1 MILKHIVQILGI
13 IAALCAVIPMLSINI
28 WWINIFD
35 YPLIEFSLMTLSILI
50 LYFFVFN
57 KHSIVDYIYV
67 GVLSILL
74 IFQLVKI
81 VPYTILGE
89 KQLGDSSKNAVTR
102 IKIFEAN
109 VLQKNNKAKKLL
121 EQIKSD
127 DPDILLFTET
137 SKRWQRTIDSG
148 IGAAYKYKVE
158 VPQDNTYGMLLY
170 SKFEMKDSKVNYRVQ
185 GDIPS
190 INTHLILPDGTMIL
204 LYAIH
209 PTPPDPEHKSSSSD
223 RGLEMIRTALTLID
237 EQQPIIVIG
246 DFNEVAWSQNV
257 SLFQEISGLLDV
269 RKGRGFYNTFDANLF
284 FMRWPLD
291 QVFAS
296 EHFRVDNIK
305 VWEYMG
311 SDHFP
316 FSATLTYEP
325 IRAAEQKPH
334 PVSQK
339 VLRLLEKH
347 VDEEE
352 LKREKQE

>member
-1 MILKHIVQILGI
+1 MILKRIFQTLAI

-35 YPLIEFSLMTLSILI
+35 YPLIEFTLMTLLVLL
-50 LYFFVFN
+50 LYLFVFN
-57 KHSIVDYIYV
+57 KRSIVDYIYV
-67 GVLSILL
+67 GALSILL
-74 IFQLVKI
+74 ILQVVKLF
-81 VPYTILGE
+81 PYTVLRE
-89 KQLGDSSKNAVTR
+89 KQLGNSSKNAVTR

-109 VLQKNNKAKKLL
+109 VLQKNNRAEKLL
-121 EQIKSD
+121 EQIKTD

-148 IGAAYKYKVE
+148 IGAAYKYKVQ
-158 VPQDNTYGMLLY
+158 VPLDNTYGMLLY
-170 SKFEMKDSKVNYRVQ
+170 SKFKMKNSEVNYRVQ
-185 GDIPS
+185 GNIPS
-190 INTHLILPDGTMIL
+190 ISTQLILPDGTTIL

-209 PTPPDPEHKSSSSD
+209 PTPPDPQHKSSSSD

-237 EQQPIIVIG
+237 EKQPIIVIG

-296 EHFRVDNIK
+296 EQFRVDKIK
-305 VWEYMG
+305 VWDYMG

-334 PVSQK
+334 PVSEK
-339 VLRLLEKH
+339 VLRLLEKY
-347 VDEEE
+347 VNEEE
-352 LKREKQE
+352 LERGKE